1 VLSCQKAINKGDFY
15 VLHQHHHTLTSPR
28 RQSKGHA
35 KNARASAT
43 FEVEI
48 ECSEKVQTATIF
60 KTRLSTVR
68 LINKNSND
76 RLETKPVDKN
86 AVIEWAPF
94 TLVESID
101 EEKLLQA
108 SQALQTDF
116 LSKQKGFLG
125 RELLK
130 GKGNDWVDLVY
141 WENRE
146 AAEQAS
152 QNAANSPVCYAY
164 FQLMGADHAEPG
176 AGVMHFEQVK
186 TYKA

>member
-1 VLSCQKAINKGDFY
+1 
-15 VLHQHHHTLTSPR
+15 
-28 RQSKGHA
+28 
-35 KNARASAT
+35 
-43 FEVEI
+43 VEI

-68 LINKNSND
+68 LINKHSND

-94 TLVESID
+94 TLVEGID

-108 SQALQTDF
+108 S
-116 LSKQKGFLG
+116 
-125 RELLK
+125 
-130 GKGNDWVDLVY
+130 
-141 WENRE
+141 
-146 AAEQAS
+146 
-152 QNAANSPVCYAY
+152 
-164 FQLMGADHAEPG
+164 QLMGADHAEPG